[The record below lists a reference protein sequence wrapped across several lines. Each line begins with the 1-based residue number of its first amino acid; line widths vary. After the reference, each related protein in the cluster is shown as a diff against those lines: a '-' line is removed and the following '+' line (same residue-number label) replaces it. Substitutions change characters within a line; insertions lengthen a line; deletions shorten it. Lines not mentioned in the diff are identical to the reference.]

1 MKKTI
6 ISSLAVL
13 LILVSMAAIFY
24 ACENQSEPIASN
36 DIDYLQLSPKADL
49 SHIAS
54 FCKEDVAIME
64 KAFIRLGLDKYS
76 PEEAFKTSK
85 NVNMSEDIYNF
96 YYNLYFK
103 NKGIKANRV
112 RRKTNGE
119 RADSSKN
126 VQYVVCD
133 ILNSLGVKTS
143 VEKITDWCSGN
154 GYYAPGQGIPA
165 YFLQDIFEHY
175 FYNSSSL
182 SGLNNGDY
190 QSGSTVYTVVVKDSN
205 SPYGQIC
212 RVQKVFGYGD
222 NAVYICADPMKNEAE
237 KRFYTS
243 EITCVW
249 GVANPR

>member
-1 MKKTI
+1 
-6 ISSLAVL
+6 
-13 LILVSMAAIFY
+13 
-24 ACENQSEPIASN
+24 
-36 DIDYLQLSPKADL
+36 
-49 SHIAS
+49 
-54 FCKEDVAIME
+54 
-64 KAFIRLGLDKYS
+64 
-76 PEEAFKTSK
+76 
-85 NVNMSEDIYNF
+85 MSEDIYNF